1 MSMTILWTF
10 GLILAILFGSA
21 TGNAPDVGNAVMV
34 GTSTAVN
41 LCISTGG
48 IICLWSG
55 ILEVMK
61 VSGISDYIAAFFR
74 PILAKIFPSVNKYPL
89 LLEKLSQNV
98 SANLLGLGNAA
109 TPAGLKATKIFTEIS
124 GNESAS
130 DELCRFVVLNTASIQ
145 LIPATIAAVRAAS
158 GAENAFDIL
167 PAVWISSFSAVTAG
181 LIFSQILRRFFK

>member
-10 GLILAILFGSA
+10 SLILAILFGSA

-34 GTSTAVN
+34 GTSSAVN
-41 LCISTGG
+41 LCISIGG

-61 VSGISDYIAAFFR
+61 VSGISDNISTFFL
-74 PILAKIFPSVNKYPL
+74 PILSKIFPSVNKYPL
-89 LLEKLSQNV
+89 LLEKISQNV

-109 TPAGLKATKIFTEIS
+109 TPAGLKATKIFTKIYS
-124 GNESAS
+124 NESAS
-130 DELCRFVVLNTASIQ
+130 DELCRFVILNTASIQ
-145 LIPATIAAVRAAS
+145 LIPATVAAVRAAA

-167 PAVWISSFSAVTAG
+167 PAVWISSITAVAAG
-181 LIFSQILRRFFK
+181 LICSQVLRRFFK